1 MRRRMEAG
9 VRHAQPAQ
17 AVAALQDLS
26 TGASQPGR
34 SESGGSSISITQHHA
49 AIMGSEF
56 PRQPVQAGAKPPGAA
71 LAEDCRGERSGRRR
85 GVIASGGDQEDVP
98 EPLRRMTGG
107 ACAVEASKETE
118 TASKPGAL
126 GNPPG

>member
-1 MRRRMEAG
+1 MRKKSTGGWYGSAGQEANRG
-9 VRHAQPAQ
+9 LRARASRTRKEEVCREPHQKRCCARDGGSL
-17 AVAALQDLS
+17 ALQRRP
-26 TGASQPGR
+26 PG
-34 SESGGSSISITQHHA
+34 
-49 AIMGSEF
+49 
-56 PRQPVQAGAKPPGAA
+56 AGAKPPGAA